1 MVATKRLLNNFWT
14 KNYSV
19 HEIFFKNLKKNQ
31 VYSYLKK
38 QHFIEYETIKKN
50 FLIQYCE
57 KYPVGYMLKYQNR
70 PIGFLGTLFSIR
82 SIKNKKKLFCNIHS
96 WLVDIN
102 HRIASQLLFK
112 KILNKCIITVLT
124 ARPGLTRTFKEMGF
138 KSFQM
143 KYRILC
149 LINFSY
155 FFNGKKNIFINMNKS
170 WIFKKIKNKN
180 IRIYNEHADEK
191 FVKFIIYDNKKKT
204 DYSFVVG
211 KIVKKKKF
219 FKVLNIIYADNE
231 VFFRKNWK
239 AIQTNILSSFKIF
252 FCGHYFLKNK
262 DSLLPKT
269 SFFSKSVERKIFI
282 KNVPKN
288 FKFNTLYSEIDL

>member
-82 SIKNKKKLFCNIHS
+82 SIQNKKKLFCNIHS

-155 FFNGKKNIFINMNKS
+155 FFNGKKNTSINMNKS

-180 IRIYNEHADEK
+180 IRIYNEHAHDTQRTFKSKLE
-191 FVKFIIYDNKKKT
+191 IP
-204 DYSFVVG
+204 SP
-211 KIVKKKKF
+211 F
-219 FKVLNIIYADNE
+219 FGFFLGQFLNE
-231 VFFRKNWK
+231 TLLPTLF
-239 AIQTNILSSFKIF
+239 Q
-252 FCGHYFLKNK
+252 HYFFVFCFFICIYIYYGLA
-262 DSLLPKT
+262 DSMSQL
-269 SFFSKSVERKIFI
+269 I
-282 KNVPKN
+282 
-288 FKFNTLYSEIDL
+288 